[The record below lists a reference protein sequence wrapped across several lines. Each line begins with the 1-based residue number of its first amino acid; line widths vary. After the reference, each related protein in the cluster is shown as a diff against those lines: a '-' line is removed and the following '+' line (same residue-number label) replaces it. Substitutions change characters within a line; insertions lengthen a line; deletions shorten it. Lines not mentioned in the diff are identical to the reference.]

1 MSWWTVSAE
10 RTLAEDVPAAPAAV
24 RAFYVD
30 LKNMTLVHPLVVS
43 VRTTSRRDTTDGYIE
58 DYRVGDRIPLWKVAL
73 PISYRVRMTVPAHG
87 DVVTSARQLPRVRLH
102 GTVAFE
108 AVGSGTRIVERLRI
122 AAPVPLAGVTT
133 RQAVA
138 AHRAMLGAIRR
149 RFESAP

>member
-1 MSWWTVSAE
+1 VSWWAGRTE
-10 RTLAEDVPAAPAAV
+10 RTLAEEVPAPPADV

-30 LKNMTLVHPLVVS
+30 LKNMKIVHPLVVS
-43 VRTTSRRDTTDGYIE
+43 VRTTSRRETADGYIE
-58 DYRVGDRIPLWKVAL
+58 DYRVRDRIPLWKLTL
-73 PISYRVRMTVPAHG
+73 PISYRVRLAVPAQG
-87 DVVTSARQLPRVRLH
+87 DVVTSAREFPQVRLN
-102 GTVAFE
+102 GTVGFE

-138 AHRAMLGAIRR
+138 AHRAMLEAIRR

>member
-1 MSWWTVSAE
+1 MSWWTIGAE
-10 RTLAEDVPAAPAAV
+10 RTLTEYVPGSPADV

-43 VRTTSRRDTTDGYIE
+43 VCTTSRRDTAEGYIE
-58 DYRVGDRIPLWKVAL
+58 DYRVADRIPLWKVTL
-73 PISYRVRMTVPAHG
+73 PISYRVRLAVPARG
-87 DVVTSARQLPRVRLH
+87 DVVTSARQFPRVRLN

-108 AVGSGTRIVERLRI
+108 AVGPGTRIVERLRI
-122 AAPVPLAGVTT
+122 AAPVPLAAVTT